1 MSTYTESFY
10 NQISAASLTA
20 AKEIVPKI
28 VNMINPQSLIDV
40 GCGVGSFLSV
50 FQKNGVQD
58 IFGVDGDWVDK
69 KLLEIPVE
77 KFLPVNLEK
86 PLPINRQFDLVMTV
100 EVAEHIPAQFA
111 NIFIDSL
118 VSLGKVCLFSAAI
131 PRQGGLHHVNE
142 QWPEYWINL
151 FQDRG
156 YVVIDCIR
164 KNFWNNQKLAWWY
177 KQNFL
182 IFVQQA
188 YLPKYPLLQDEFQ
201 KNTLQFSI
209 VHPEVYRK
217 NHKSKA
223 SLDVDKTTLKTAPRA
238 PYSDTFYKDL
248 QPQSRSAAENI
259 VPFVMKLVNPKKVVD
274 IGCGTGSWLS
284 VFKEQ
289 GVEDILG
296 VDRDWVKKWLEIP
309 QDKFSA
315 IDFEKSWKIDQKF
328 DLVLSL
334 AVAEHLPIDNA
345 EKFIDSLTNLAPVCL
360 FSAAIPGQGGLN
372 HLNEQWLEY
381 WVKLFQD
388 REYIVID
395 CIRGKFWNNQNVA
408 WWYSQS
414 MVMFVEKKSLSNYPL
429 LEREL
434 EITDNSRLSVVHPL
448 IYTAKL
454 KK

>member
-1 MSTYTESFY
+1 MSTYTKNFY
-10 NQISAASLTA
+10 NQISTASQTA
-20 AKEIVPKI
+20 AQEIVPQI
-28 VNMINPQSLIDV
+28 LQMINPKSVVDV

-50 FQKNGVQD
+50 FQKNGIED
-58 IFGVDGDWVDK
+58 ILGVDGDWVDQ

-86 PLPINRQFDLVMTV
+86 PLPISRQFDLVMSV
-100 EVAEHIPAQFA
+100 EVAEHIPAQFT

-118 VSLGKVCLFSAAI
+118 ISLGKICVFSAAI

-164 KNFWNNQKLAWWY
+164 KKFWNNQKLVWWY

-223 SLDVDKTTLKTAPRA
+223 SLDIDKTTLKTTPRA
-238 PYSDTFYKDL
+238 PYSETFYKGL

-274 IGCGTGSWLS
+274 IGCATGSWLS
-284 VFKEQ
+284 VFQKN

-296 VDRDWVKKWLEIP
+296 VDGDWVKQWLEIP
-309 QDKFSA
+309 QDKFSVV
-315 IDFEKSWKIDQKF
+315 DLEKSWKIDKKF

-334 AVAEHLPIDNA
+334 AVAEHLPFDLA
-345 EKFIDSLTNLAPVCL
+345 EKFIDSLTNFAPVCL

-388 REYIVID
+388 RKYIVID
-395 CIRGKFWNNQNVA
+395 CIRDKVWNNPNVA
-408 WWYSQS
+408 CWYSQTI
-414 MVMFVEKKSLSNYPL
+414 VMFVEKKSLSNYPF
-429 LEREL
+429 LEAEL